1 MQGIKHVKAAL
12 RTPISSYCVI
22 QTVLRAT
29 AFPALPLALCKLLVV
44 AEKGLSAHV
53 QRDWKKSNLA
63 CVPFLCLS
71 KKRKWSHSDVFLQSA
86 ALYSNS
92 NGDGAM

>member
-29 AFPALPLALCKLLVV
+29 AFPALPLLSASRRLL
-44 AEKGLSAHV
+44 LSAHE
-53 QRDWKKSNLA
+53 QRDRKKSNLA
-63 CVPFLCLS
+63 CAPFLCLS
-71 KKRKWSHSDVFLQSA
+71 KKGKWSHSDVFLQSP

-92 NGDGAM
+92 NGDGVM